1 MKKAALRQ
9 GSKVMPQ
16 MRKSNAYSD
25 MMEIKKSAN
34 EMFKTLMNKAP
45 FCYNFIS

>member
-1 MKKAALRQ
+1 MKKAMLRQ

-25 MMEIKKSAN
+25 MIEIKKSAN
-34 EMFKTLMNKAP
+34 EMFKDTDEQSTFLL
-45 FCYNFIS
+45 